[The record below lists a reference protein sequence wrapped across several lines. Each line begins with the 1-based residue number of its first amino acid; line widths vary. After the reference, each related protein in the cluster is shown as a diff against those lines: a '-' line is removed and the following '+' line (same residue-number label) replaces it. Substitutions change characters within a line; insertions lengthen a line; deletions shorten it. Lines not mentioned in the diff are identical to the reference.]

1 LLHYFARYF
10 TRYFARYEKEVRYHG
25 GVTAQ

>member
-1 LLHYFARYF
+1 LHYFTRYF

>member
-1 LLHYFARYF
+1 LLHYFTRYF

>member
-1 LLHYFARYF
+1 LLHYFA
-10 TRYFARYEKEVRYHG
+10 RYFARYEKEVRYHG